1 MVSSLIESMLRF
13 TAEGHENVS
22 WNGSYS
28 RQSALTSLL
37 YWNPPPPSQY
47 FEEFPV
53 KESKSLPWGW
63 NVAPL
68 PFFLR
73 LSRIVVNH
81 PSLATFVYALTSFT
95 AMYCQVSR
103 WISFDPSRGNSPSR
117 QASFAVDVCDQGD
130 LQAIDDG

>member
-1 MVSSLIESMLRF
+1 MVVLPC
-13 TAEGHENVS
+13 VS
-22 WNGSYS
+22 TTCDMCMYYA
-28 RQSALTSLL
+28 RDRALEVGIPIPTSLL

-53 KESKSLPWGW
+53 KESKSSLWGW
-63 NVAPL
+63 NMAPL

-117 QASFAVDVCDQGD
+117 RASFAVDVCDQGD